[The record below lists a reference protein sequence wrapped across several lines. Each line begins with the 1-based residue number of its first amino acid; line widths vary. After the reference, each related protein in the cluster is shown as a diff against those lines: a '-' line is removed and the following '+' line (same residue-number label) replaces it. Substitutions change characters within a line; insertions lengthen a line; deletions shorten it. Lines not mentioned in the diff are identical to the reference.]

1 MLNLYHYNYY
11 IVKTTESNIDVYR
24 LIIGLLGNTQ
34 MKIFTFFSTKKI
46 TMMTILILQCSKCT
60 VYIIFNFQFGI
71 KFWLHSG
78 RSDNILA
85 NRIIIKSYHKSCLN
99 RSVTNAISILEA
111 CTFIPD
117 NGHKYISR
125 WNNRY
130 NFFLLYAVLPTYLLK
145 KKKHTHTLLFVINS
159 IYIRHSDLNLKH
171 FQDVHTFRDNC

>member
-71 KFWLHSG
+71 KF
-78 RSDNILA
+78 
-85 NRIIIKSYHKSCLN
+85 
-99 RSVTNAISILEA
+99 
-111 CTFIPD
+111 
-117 NGHKYISR
+117 
-125 WNNRY
+125 
-130 NFFLLYAVLPTYLLK
+130 
-145 KKKHTHTLLFVINS
+145 
-159 IYIRHSDLNLKH
+159 
-171 FQDVHTFRDNC
+171 